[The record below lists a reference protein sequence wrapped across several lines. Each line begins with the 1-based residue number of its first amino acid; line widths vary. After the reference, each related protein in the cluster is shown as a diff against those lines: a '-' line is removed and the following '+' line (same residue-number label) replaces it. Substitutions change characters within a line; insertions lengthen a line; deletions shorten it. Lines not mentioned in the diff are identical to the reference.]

1 MVRYRN
7 GFVTCRLVFYVE
19 LVSGP
24 QLEMPM
30 NPIYAVDVQFPSV
43 NLLAPIFCTQFRADA
58 CVPVSTDFLFHTS
71 TIPNTKVMRRL
82 RLRQRNKYKC
92 QERHEDDEPHPI
104 VNLDDSFCFFFI
116 HTSVP
121 TRNMVC
127 PPLTLQKYS
136 QDVTDVLRW

>member
-1 MVRYRN
+1 MLIYLLYPV
-7 GFVTCRLVFYVE
+7 VV
-19 LVSGP
+19 VSQWLTHLISQKKDG
-24 QLEMPM
+24 EATVSREEVAAM
-30 NPIYAVDVQFPSV
+30 
-43 NLLAPIFCTQFRADA
+43 ADMGEDEG
-58 CVPVSTDFLFHTS
+58 VIDEDENKINFLFHTS
-71 TIPNTKVMRRL
+71 TIPNTEVVGRL

-92 QERHEDDEPHPI
+92 QEHCEDDVSHPI

>member
-1 MVRYRN
+1 M
-7 GFVTCRLVFYVE
+7 
-19 LVSGP
+19 
-24 QLEMPM
+24 
-30 NPIYAVDVQFPSV
+30 
-43 NLLAPIFCTQFRADA
+43 FCTQFCTDA

-92 QERHEDDEPHPI
+92 QEHYEDDESHPI
-104 VNLDDSFCFFFI
+104 DNLDDSFCFFFI
-116 HTSVP
+116 HTSVS

-136 QDVTDVLRW
+136 QDVTDVLQG